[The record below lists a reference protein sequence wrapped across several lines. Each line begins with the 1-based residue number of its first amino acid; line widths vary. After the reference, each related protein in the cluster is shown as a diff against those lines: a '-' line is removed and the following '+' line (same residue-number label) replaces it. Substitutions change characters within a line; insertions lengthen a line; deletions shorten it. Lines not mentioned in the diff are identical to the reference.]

1 MPAFD
6 INGHYLVFKFARSMN
21 ANLGSARAS
30 RAGDGAVAIAN
41 FLQKTSAALWQVR
54 FGGAPKPARGGACAP
69 QHRVSLTTFLLQDLE
84 VRYGA
89 RFLSLI
95 ES

>member
-6 INGHYLVFKFARSMN
+6 INGHYLVFKFARSVS

-41 FLQKTSAALWQVR
+41 FLQKTSAALCQVR
-54 FGGAPKPARGGACAP
+54 FGEGAETGTRGRVRSPAQSFAYKYSP
-69 QHRVSLTTFLLQDLE
+69 SD
-84 VRYGA
+84 
-89 RFLSLI
+89 
-95 ES
+95 